1 MDRKLL
7 KLILFFSI
15 FILRFGGQFSIF
27 NKPARASWYC
37 EPVYGGG
44 ERCWGTGEILIDKT
58 VKNPETDKYVDNLGV
73 NDPKFAPGQEV
84 SYRLEIK
91 NNGQGT
97 FSKVTVKDIFPSY
110 LDFSWGP
117 LGWNSGTRTLQ
128 FDVYDLKAGESRKF
142 EVMAKVFDKERLP
155 ADKNLICVVNNA
167 SVEADG
173 KTDSDQTQICFEKK
187 VLGVK
192 VLPPTGVNIW
202 TLSLGLLVTT
212 ILGAKLA
219 FAQRKAL

>member
-15 FILRFGGQFSIF
+15 FNFQFSIF

-44 ERCWGTGEILIDKT
+44 ERCWGTGEILIDKA
-58 VKNPETDKYVDNLGV
+58 VKNPSTGLFVDNLGV
-73 NDPKFAPGQEV
+73 NDPKYAPGQEV
-84 SYRLEIK
+84 LYRLEVK
-91 NNGQGT
+91 NTGQGT
-97 FSKVTVKDIFPSY
+97 FSKVTIKDIFPPY
-110 LDFSWGP
+110 LDFVWGP
-117 LGWNSGTRTLQ
+117 LGWNSETRTLQ
-128 FDVYDLKAGESRKF
+128 FDIYDLKAGESRQF

-155 ADKNLICVVNNA
+155 DDRSLICVVNTS

-173 KTDSDQTQICFEKK
+173 KTDSDQAQICFEKK
-187 VLGVK
+187 VLGVQ

-212 ILGAKLA
+212 IFGAKLA

>member
-1 MDRKLL
+1 MDRKIL
-7 KLILFFSI
+7 KLALLVSVFSI
-15 FILRFGGQFSIF
+15 QYSVFSNF
-27 NKPARASWYC
+27 AGAAWYC

-58 VKNPETDKYVDNLGV
+58 VKNPETDNYVDNLGV

-84 SYRLEIK
+84 SYRLEVK

-117 LGWNSGTRTLQ
+117 LGWNNDTRTLQ
-128 FDVYDLKAGESRKF
+128 FDIYNLKAGESRRY

-155 ADKNLICVVNNA
+155 ADKNFICVVNTA

-173 KTDSDQTQICFEKK
+173 KTDSDQAQICFEKK

-202 TLSLGLLVTT
+202 VLSLGLLVTT

-219 FAQRKAL
+219 FRKLI